1 LFLSRQKNQR
11 SEERVFQDQATEVIL
26 TLGQAFE
33 VAYQMALRDKLG
45 SHTVRSQSANQL
57 TTFAKSSRVPPVSP
71 DSVLLDVSRE
81 SPMDQP
87 PASVIVPVANSMNPK
102 PKPRSKSS
110 IPNPTQDGN
119 SNSSSLSGGTVNCTS
134 SGSSSNPA
142 TSPSAN
148 SVSSSNSNAST
159 NQCTTKPLVT
169 HGRSHSVNDIKVNGN
184 QLKLAPAPVDDI
196 GIGVKDMKPGSRA
209 PIALSEE
216 L

>member
-1 LFLSRQKNQR
+1 L
-11 SEERVFQDQATEVIL
+11 QDQATEVIL

-45 SHTVRSQSANQL
+45 SHAIRSQSANQL
-57 TTFAKSSRVPPVSP
+57 TTLAGTSKSTASAKMSVSP
-71 DSVLLDVSRE
+71 DSAADPGADLAV
-81 SPMDQP
+81 
-87 PASVIVPVANSMNPK
+87 NSTSSLRTK
-102 PKPRSKSS
+102 SRSKSIANQS
-110 IPNPTQDGN
+110 SHAQANPQDGN
-119 SNSSSLSGGTVNCTS
+119 SNSSSSGATNCTLGAYS
-134 SGSSSNPA
+134 A

-148 SVSSSNSNAST
+148 SNSAA
-159 NQCTTKPLVT
+159 NQITKPLVT

-196 GIGVKDMKPGSRA
+196 DIGSMKDMKAGSRA

>member
-1 LFLSRQKNQR
+1 
-11 SEERVFQDQATEVIL
+11 VIL

-45 SHTVRSQSANQL
+45 SHPAIRSQSANQL
-57 TTFAKSSRVPPVSP
+57 TTLAGTSKSTVPTKMSVSP
-71 DSVLLDVSRE
+71 DSAADPGADLAL
-81 SPMDQP
+81 
-87 PASVIVPVANSMNPK
+87 NSTSSLRTK
-102 PKPRSKSS
+102 SRSKS
-110 IPNPTQDGN
+110 IANPSATHAQANPQDSN
-119 SNSSSLSGGTVNCTS
+119 SNSSSSGATNC
-134 SGSSSNPA
+134 NPVAYSA

-148 SVSSSNSNAST
+148 SISNSNSAA
-159 NQCTTKPLVT
+159 NQTTKLLVT

-196 GIGVKDMKPGSRA
+196 DIGSMKDMKAGSRA